1 MIYFLLIMVIVLQ
14 IWIISLMHTINN
26 NICAFAEIVKQ
37 LKREIK
43 NR

>member
-26 NICAFAEIVKQ
+26 NICTFAEIVKQ
-37 LKREIK
+37 LKMEIK

>member
-26 NICAFAEIVKQ
+26 NICTFAEIVKQ
-37 LKREIK
+37 LKSEIK